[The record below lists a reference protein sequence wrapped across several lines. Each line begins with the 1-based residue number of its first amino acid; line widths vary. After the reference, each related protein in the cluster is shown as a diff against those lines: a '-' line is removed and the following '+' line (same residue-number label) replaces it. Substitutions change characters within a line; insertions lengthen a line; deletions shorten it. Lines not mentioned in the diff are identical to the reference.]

1 MVDMVGV
8 AKVESQE
15 SARFRDI
22 DQAKGIMFGLAIGD
36 ALGAPAE
43 YLTLNQIRTNFGTH
57 GITDLP
63 EFAYFTDDTQ
73 MNIAITEALI
83 KAGCRN
89 LEEIMAAVR
98 QELITWLQSTE
109 NTRAPCYTSMS
120 GIFNMLNGVHWRRSG
135 DCASKGRGAAMRIA
149 PIGYLYQ
156 NNPEKLKEVAHAVG
170 ACTHRHPAAEAACIG
185 AAYLIKLAL
194 DRIPPEEMIP
204 KVLDFTAGISC
215 EFERALMKVEK
226 CMKWCDEGKAISYL
240 GQGLSVEEIVALA
253 AYFFLK
259 NPDDYEKTVV
269 SAANTEGDSDS
280 IACIAG
286 AISGAYLGI
295 GTIRDDW
302 RTKIEKSQYLEMLAR
317 RLAESKTAGE

>member
-1 MVDMVGV
+1 MDLKRFQGAMLGGFVGDCLGMPIEGKSHRSIV
-8 AKVESQE
+8 RKFDGPLAEMKGSLK
-15 SARFRDI
+15 RFKK
-22 DQAKGIMFGLAIGD
+22 A
-36 ALGAPAE
+36 
-43 YLTLNQIRTNFGTH
+43 GT
-57 GITDLP
+57 
-63 EFAYFTDDTQ
+63 YTDDTE
-73 MNIAITEALI
+73 MMIGLAEGLIEAKGVDGEVI
-83 KAGCRN
+83 CRKFVDN
-89 LEEIMAAVR
+89 
-98 QELITWLQSTE
+98 
-109 NTRAPCYTSMS
+109 
-120 GIFNMLNGVHWRRSG
+120 FNMFRNYGMGVIKVVR
-135 DCASKGRGAAMRIA
+135 ALKKGARWDEPAKRQFKGQGSYGNGAAMRIA
-149 PIGYLYQ
+149 PVGYLYQ
-156 NNPEKLKEVAHAVG
+156 NNPEKLKEVAHAAG
-170 ACTHRHPAAEAACIG
+170 ICTHRHPAAEAACIG

-194 DRIPPEEMIP
+194 DRIPLDEMIP

-215 EFERALMKVEK
+215 EFERALKKVEK

-240 GQGLSVEEIVALA
+240 GEGLSVEEVVALA

-295 GTIRDDW
+295 STIREDW